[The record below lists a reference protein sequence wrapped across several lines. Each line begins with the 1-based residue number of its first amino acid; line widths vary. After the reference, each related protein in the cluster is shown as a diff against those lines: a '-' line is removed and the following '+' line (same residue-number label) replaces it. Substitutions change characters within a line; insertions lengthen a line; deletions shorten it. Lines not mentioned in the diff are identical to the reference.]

1 MPKKRDY
8 RKNFLPI
15 LAVLTAVFL
24 GEPVLSYAHQH
35 GGILNLLL
43 ALTDERVIIRHG
55 IINLDTIELPHSRIE
70 SVELAR
76 TIMAR
81 LLGYSTVMITGT
93 GSRRTAVPFIADAH
107 LFRAALDDIL
117 IQRDRQGK
125 AT

>member
-1 MPKKRDY
+1 MLFGPLF
-8 RKNFLPI
+8 NLGVFFMFVSLIMLSIAFL
-15 LAVLTAVFL
+15 TR
-24 GEPVLSYAHQH
+24 YY
-35 GGILNLLL
+35 LLL